1 MTRDTAEI
9 QCALRE
15 YRLRKGWSQEELA
28 RMINVRRQAVY
39 DMESGK
45 YLPNTAIALRLARLF
60 GCAVENLF
68 RDRSEEASV
77 AVRVQGGQPQAG
89 ERLALGRVRG
99 NLAAFPLDLARPL
112 SFTLEEADGVLDR
125 QGTARPLVSPEELD
139 RSLIILGCNP
149 ALDLLSGAI
158 RRHLPQGRARCFFSS
173 SRDALNG
180 LADGMAHVAATHFS
194 GPGDAAQSGG
204 QVEDANV
211 QAARLAISSLPCRI
225 LAFSRNEEGLM
236 TAAGNP
242 QGIHSVADL
251 ARPGLRF
258 VNREPGAA
266 LRKLLDTQLA
276 EIGMEP
282 LLVPGYENEVRSH
295 SEGACLVACG
305 AADAALGLGIVA
317 RAFGLNFVPLAE
329 TRCDLVLP
337 LDLES
342 HPAVSALLD
351 MLQSSRLHSEIAALP
366 GYDASCTG
374 REIARIGM
382 V

>member
-1 MTRDTAEI
+1 MTRGNAI
-9 QCALRE
+9 HCALRE
-15 YRLRKGWSQEELA
+15 YRVRKGWSQEELA

-60 GCAVENLF
+60 GCTVEDLF
-68 RDRSEEASV
+68 RDRAEEALV
-77 AVRVQGGQPQAG
+77 AVRVQGGQPQEG

-99 NLAAFPLDLARPL
+99 SLAAFPLDLARPL
-112 SFTLEEADGVLDR
+112 SFALEEADGVLR
-125 QGTARPLVSPEELD
+125 GQGTAQPLVSPEALE

-149 ALDLLSGAI
+149 ALDLLSEAL
-158 RRHLPQGRARCFFSS
+158 RRHLPQGRARCFFAS

-194 GPGDAAQSGG
+194 GPGDCSRSGEHT
-204 QVEDANV
+204 EDANV
-211 QAARLAISSLPCRI
+211 QAARLAIGPVPCRI

-242 QGIHSVADL
+242 LGIRSVVDL

-266 LRKLLDTQLA
+266 LRKMLDMKLA
-276 EIGMEP
+276 EVGIKP
-282 LLVPGYENEVRSH
+282 LLVPGYENKVRSH

-317 RAFGLNFVPLAE
+317 RAFGLDFVPLVE

-351 MLQSSRLHSEIAALP
+351 LLQSSRLHGEIAALP